1 MRDTVIIFAAFEGQK
16 LYIGKVSIGNTK
28 SYLEL
33 RQLSQLLYVTVLFV
47 ASGAIKAEFYI

>member
-1 MRDTVIIFAAFEGQK
+1 MRDTVIIIAAFEGQK